1 MSDLT
6 EPGSELPEAQPR
18 CPHCD
23 SVVKLGADH
32 CLMCGGLLDGLT
44 MVGVG
49 SAQTAVYPSP
59 LEPKPISE
67 PELETEPEPEIIPD
81 VVESVM
87 QQREAPV
94 TFWLTAVFA
103 IIIVVLGALVLRFQG
118 EGITVALVPSPTPI
132 PSTPTLT
139 PTWTPLATDV
149 LAPTD
154 VPEATAVTLATPTL
168 QPPQPHTVNAG
179 ETLIGLALRF
189 RVSVES
195 IAQLN
200 SIPADSSLLVNQALQ
215 IPWPTPTPPL
225 VPVATLING
234 ETVIAD
240 PTDCERYQIQ
250 SGDSLSGVAARY
262 DVDFGLF
269 LQVNRLTVE
278 SIPQP
283 GDWFC
288 IPEIVYGGNLP
299 PTPGPS
305 PTPTVTAPPP
315 GPQLLYPVANAVIQP
330 PDGVVTLQW
339 TAVKNL
345 ADDEWYM
352 VELTDLDN
360 IDGLPYRGFTRDMA
374 FRLPSSWRP
383 AVEETHVL
391 QWKVSIVVVNGRR
404 ADGLPIYTYG
414 GQTSAPAF
422 FSWDGAIP
430 TPTPLPTA
438 TPIPAE

>member
-1 MSDLT
+1 MSDFT
-6 EPGSELPEAQPR
+6 ETDSELPEARRR

-23 SVVKLGADH
+23 SVVEPGADH
-32 CLMCGGLLDGLT
+32 CLMCGKRLDGAAA
-44 MVGVG
+44 VE
-49 SAQTAVYPSP
+49 TAVSLPAP
-59 LEPKPISE
+59 EPKPILE
-67 PELETEPEPEIIPD
+67 PEPEPEIIPD

-103 IIIVVLGALVLRFQG
+103 VIIVVLGALVLRFQG
-118 EGITVALVPSPTPI
+118 GGITVALAPSPTPI
-132 PSTPTLT
+132 PSTPTWTL
-139 PTWTPLATDV
+139 TWTPLATDV
-149 LAPTD
+149 LAPTN
-154 VPEATAVTLATPTL
+154 VPVATAVPSATPTL
-168 QPPQPHTVNAG
+168 QPPQPHTVSAG

-195 IAQLN
+195 IAELN

-262 DVDFGLF
+262 DVDFNLF
-269 LQVNRLTVE
+269 LLVNRLTAE

-283 GDWFC
+283 GDVVC

-330 PDGVVTLQW
+330 PDGLVTLQW

-345 ADDEWYM
+345 AEDEWYM
-352 VELTDLDN
+352 VELTDLDH
-360 IDGLPYRGFTRDMA
+360 IDDLPYRGFTRDTA
-374 FRLPSSWRP
+374 FHIPSSWRP
-383 AVEETHVL
+383 KVEETHVL

-422 FSWDGAIP
+422 FSWEGAIP

-438 TPIPAE
+438 TATPEE

>member
-1 MSDLT
+1 
-6 EPGSELPEAQPR
+6 
-18 CPHCD
+18 
-23 SVVKLGADH
+23 
-32 CLMCGGLLDGLT
+32 MCGQGLDGAAA
-44 MVGVG
+44 VE
-49 SAQTAVYPSP
+49 TAVSLPP
-59 LEPKPISE
+59 PEQKPI
-67 PELETEPEPEIIPD
+67 LEPEPEPESEPEMIPD

-103 IIIVVLGALVLRFQG
+103 VVIVVLGALVLRFQG
-118 EGITVALVPSPTPI
+118 EGITIALAPSPTPI
-132 PSTPTLT
+132 PPTPTLT
-139 PTWTPLATDV
+139 PIWTPLATDV
-149 LAPTD
+149 LAPTEAP
-154 VPEATAVTLATPTL
+154 VATAVPLATPTL
-168 QPPQPHTVNAG
+168 QPPQPHTVGAG

-195 IAQLN
+195 IAELN

-215 IPWPTPTPPL
+215 IPWPTSTPPL

-240 PTDCERYQIQ
+240 PTDCERYQIL

-269 LQVNRLTVE
+269 LLVNRLTAE

-283 GDWFC
+283 GDLIC

-305 PTPTVTAPPP
+305 PTPTMTAPPP

-330 PDGVVTLQW
+330 PDGLVTLQW

-360 IDGLPYRGFTRDMA
+360 VDGLPYRGFTRDTA
-374 FRLPSSWRP
+374 FQLPSSWRP

-404 ADGLPIYTYG
+404 ADGRPIYTYG
-414 GQTSAPAF
+414 GQTSAPAY
-422 FSWDGAIP
+422 FSWEGAIP

-438 TPIPAE
+438 TPTPEE